1 MKIMLKI
8 KYPLAHSVV
17 FWQIVAKYR
26 LRKGKEDSERVR
38 EKFGFASKSAIEK
51 LEKFRKNDGGGDVI
65 WVHAVSV
72 GESLSTIGLIRKIC
86 ENGYFV
92 LLTTTTLT
100 SARIVEGRLPE
111 RAVHQFC
118 PYPSTKYFKRFTS
131 TWKPSKTL
139 FTESEIFPNVVK
151 LLKKKNIPVYL
162 INARMSDNS
171 FNMWKKVRFYIKP
184 VLNCYT
190 KIFPQSNV
198 EANKFVALGYDEKK
212 IKCYGNLKVDA
223 TVDAIKN
230 ATIADEDKVK
240 FELLKKQI
248 SNQRVVVYGSPHKEE
263 FFYLVWQQTM
273 LMRKTLT
280 GCVGIFVPRYME
292 EVQELVDLFRKND
305 IEPLLYSELAE
316 KKLAQV
322 IIVDKMGLLLK
333 LYELGDFAVVC
344 GNFAEHIGGH
354 NPIEPVALSKP
365 TLVGP
370 YCEKSKDIVATLLAE
385 NAVIQTMTVCEDID
399 LLIKNDKID
408 AMKANCKRFME
419 KNGGAVEKIFESI
432 FLI

>member
-1 MKIMLKI
+1 M
-8 KYPLAHSVV
+8 

-26 LRKGKEDSERVR
+26 LKKGKEDPERVR
-38 EKFGFASKSAIEK
+38 EKFGFTSQSAIEK
-51 LEKFRKNDGGGDVI
+51 LEDFRKNGSRGEVI

-72 GESLSTIGLIRKIC
+72 GESLSTVGLIRKMC
-86 ENGYFV
+86 ENGHFV
-92 LLTTTTLT
+92 ILTTTTLT
-100 SARIVEGRLPE
+100 SARIVAGRLPE

-131 TWKPSKTL
+131 TWKPSRAL
-139 FTESEIFPNVVK
+139 FTESEIFPNVVR
-151 LLKKKNIPVYL
+151 LLKKKQIPVYL

-190 KIFPQSNV
+190 KIFPQSEV
-198 EANKFVALGYDEKK
+198 EAEKFVALGCDEKK

-230 ATIADEDKVK
+230 AAIADEDKVK
-240 FELLKKQI
+240 LQLLKEQI
-248 SNQRVVVYGSPHKEE
+248 SGQRVVVYGSPHKEE
-263 FFYLVWQQTM
+263 FFYLVWQHTM

-292 EVQELVDLFRKND
+292 EAQELVELFRKND
-305 IEPLLYSELAE
+305 IEPLLYSELTE
-316 KKLAQV
+316 KKQSQ
-322 IIVDKMGLLLK
+322 IIIIDKMGLLLK

-354 NPIEPVALSKP
+354 NPIEPVALGKP

-370 YCEKSKDIVATLLAE
+370 HCEKSKDVVASLLAE
-385 NAVIQTMTVCEDID
+385 NAIIQTMTVCEDID
-399 LLIKNDKID
+399 LLIKNDKI
-408 AMKANCKRFME
+408 AEMQANCERFMD
-419 KNGGAVEKIFESI
+419 KNGGTVERVVEDLFKKT
-432 FLI
+432 

>member
-1 MKIMLKI
+1 ML
-8 KYPLAHSVV
+8 
-17 FWQIVAKYR
+17 WQIVAKYR
-26 LRKGKEDSERVR
+26 LRKGKEDAARVR
-38 EKFGFASKSAIEK
+38 EKFGFADTNAIEK
-51 LEKFRKNDGGGDVI
+51 LKDFMKNNSCSEVI

-72 GESLSTIGLIRKIC
+72 GESLSTIGLIRKMC
-86 ENGYFV
+86 ENGHFV
-92 LLTTTTLT
+92 VLTTTTLT
-100 SARIVEGRLPE
+100 SARIVVGRLPE

-118 PYPSTKYFKRFTS
+118 PYPSKKYFKRFIS
-131 TWKPSKTL
+131 TWKPNKA
-139 FTESEIFPNVVK
+139 FFAESEIFPNVVR
-151 LLKKKNIPVYL
+151 LLKKKQIPVYL
-162 INARMSDNS
+162 INARMSDRS

-190 KIFPQSNV
+190 KIFPQSDV
-198 EANKFVALGYDEKK
+198 EAEKFVALGCAEKK

-240 FELLKKQI
+240 LELLKKQI
-248 SNQRVVVYGSPHKEE
+248 SGQRVVVYGSPHKEE

-292 EVQELVDLFRKND
+292 EVQGLVNLFRKND
-305 IEPLLYSELAE
+305 IEPLLYSELTE
-316 KKLAQV
+316 KKTAQ
-322 IIVDKMGLLLK
+322 IIIIDKMGLLLK

-354 NPIEPVALSKP
+354 SPIEPVALGKP

-370 YCEKSKDIVATLLAE
+370 YCEKSKDVVVALLAE

-399 LLIKNDKID
+399 LLIKNNKISE
-408 AMKANCKRFME
+408 MQANCERFMD
-419 KNGGAVEKIFESI
+419 KNEGTVEKLFEACFSE
-432 FLI
+432 L